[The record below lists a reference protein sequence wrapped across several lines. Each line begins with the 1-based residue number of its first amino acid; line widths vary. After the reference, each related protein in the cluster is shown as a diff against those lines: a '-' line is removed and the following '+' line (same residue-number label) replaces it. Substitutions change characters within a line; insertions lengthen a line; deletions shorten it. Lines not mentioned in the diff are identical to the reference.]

1 MDFTRDRVLVSIGDP
16 NGIGPEV
23 AVRAAAALADE
34 PALRPVLVGDAHVIE
49 PLAEAAGFALAEGPG
64 DWGADGVVDVAPVE
78 ALSKADHTPGEVCA
92 EAGRATVA
100 YIEAALALVDG
111 GTGRAIVGCPHSET
125 AVNASGRKFAGY
137 PPLIAEL
144 RGTGPDTV
152 FMMLVGGGLRIIHV
166 TLHEG
171 LKGALDRLSP
181 DLIERA
187 TLAGAGALKALG
199 IAAPR
204 IGLFGFNPHASEGG
218 LFGSEDLEIV
228 TPARDRLR
236 AQGLDVEGPTGA
248 DTMLAMEGFDAF
260 VCMYHDQGHIPVKL
274 KAGRTASAL
283 AVGGG
288 VLFSSVGH
296 GAGFDIA
303 GKNRADPEAILRT
316 IRLIGGIQ

>member
-1 MDFTRDRVLVSIGDP
+1 MDFTRDRILVSIGDA
-16 NGIGPEV
+16 NGIGPEI
-23 AVRAAAALADE
+23 AVKAAAALARD
-34 PALRPVLVGDAHVIE
+34 PVLRPVLVGDAHVIA
-49 PLAEAAGFALAEGPG
+49 PLAEAAGFALAEAPG
-64 DWGADGVVDVAPVE
+64 DWGADGVVDVAPVD
-78 ALSKADHTPGEVCA
+78 ALSQADHTPGEVCA

-100 YIEAALALVDG
+100 YIEAALALVDD
-111 GTGRAIVGCPHSET
+111 GTGRALVGCPHSET

-137 PPLIAEL
+137 PPLLAEL
-144 RGTGPDTV
+144 RGTGPDSV

-171 LKGALDRLSP
+171 LKGALNRLSP
-181 DLIERA
+181 ELIERA
-187 TLAGAGALKALG
+187 TLAGAGALKAMG

-303 GKNRADPEAILRT
+303 GQNRADPEAILRT
-316 IRLIGGIQ
+316 IRLIGGVQ

>member
-1 MDFTRDRVLVSIGDP
+1 MDFTRDRILVSIGDP

-23 AVRAAAALADE
+23 AVKAAAALAGE
-34 PALRPVLVGDAHVIE
+34 PGLRPVLVGDAHVVE
-49 PLAEAAGFALAEGPG
+49 PLAGAEGLMLADDPAGWGRPG
-64 DWGADGVVDVAPVE
+64 AVDLAPVE
-78 ALSKADHTPGEVCA
+78 GIAAADLAPGEVRA
-92 EAGRATVA
+92 EAGQATIDYMV
-100 YIEAALALVDG
+100 AALGLLDAG
-111 GTGRAIVGCPHSET
+111 AGRAIVGCPHSET
-125 AVNASGRKFAGY
+125 AVNATGRRFAGY
-137 PPLIAEL
+137 PPLLAEL
-144 RGTGPDTV
+144 RGTGPDSV
-152 FMMLVGGGLRIIHV
+152 FMMLCGGGLRIIHV

-171 LKGALDRLSP
+171 LKGALERLSP
-181 DLIERA
+181 ELIERA
-187 TLAGAGALKALG
+187 TLAGAGALKAMG
-199 IAAPR
+199 ITAPR

-236 AQGLDVEGPTGA
+236 ARGLDVEGPTGA

-303 GKNRADPEAILRT
+303 GQNRADPEATLRT
-316 IRLIGGIQ
+316 IRLIGGQQ

>member
-1 MDFTRDRVLVSIGDP
+1 MDFTRDRILVSIGDP

-23 AVRAAAALADE
+23 AVKAAAVLVGE
-34 PALRPVLVGDAHVIE
+34 PALRPVLVGDAHVIA
-49 PLAEAAGFALAEGPG
+49 PLARAAGLALAEGPG
-64 DWGADGVVDVAPVE
+64 AWGDNGAVDVAPVK
-78 ALSKADHTPGEVCA
+78 ALAEADHVPGEVRA

-100 YIEAALALVDG
+100 YIEAALALVDD
-111 GTGRAIVGCPHSET
+111 GTGRALVGCPHSET
-125 AVNASGRKFAGY
+125 AVNASGRTFAGY

-144 RGTGPDTV
+144 RGTGPDSV
-152 FMMLVGGGLRIIHV
+152 FMMLCGGGLRIIHV
-166 TLHEG
+166 TLHEA
-171 LKGALDRLSP
+171 LKGALDRISP
-181 DLIERA
+181 ELIERA
-187 TLAGAGALKALG
+187 TLAGAEALKAMG

-218 LFGSEDLEIV
+218 LFGPEDLEIV
-228 TPARDRLR
+228 TPARDSLL

-303 GKNRADPEAILRT
+303 GQNRADPEATLRT